1 MGSTRLPGKSLLD
14 LAGAPLVG
22 RILERVKR
30 CETVSEIVLATP
42 DARSDDPLAALAGTY
57 GVRLFRGSEN
67 DLVDRFYRCAT
78 ECRADVVL
86 RLPGDNP
93 VPEPREIDRLV
104 RFHLSGDAT
113 FSSNITHFMGN
124 GYPDGIGIEA
134 FDSEALEE
142 IWRSEKDPLK
152 REHVAANFID
162 YASGRPANPARY
174 TVRTPLCPA
183 EYRRPDLTLD
193 VNTAEEYLY
202 MKSLYEYLY
211 PNNPVF
217 GIEDI
222 ITWHDSITKRGD
234 ASRSVAQTAL
244 GADDES

>member
-1 MGSTRLPGKSLLD
+1 MARIVMIIQARMGATRLPGKSLLD

-42 DARSDDPLAALAGTY
+42 GTTADDPLAALANVYDVGS
-57 GVRLFRGSEN
+57 FRGSEI
-67 DLVDRFYRCAT
+67 DLVDRYYQCAT
-78 ECRADVVL
+78 ERRADVVL

-104 RFHLSGDAT
+104 RFHLANEAV

-134 FDSEALEE
+134 FAYWALEE
-142 IWRSEKDPLK
+142 IWRTETDAQK
-152 REHVAANFID
+152 REHVATNFID
-162 YASGRPANPARY
+162 YASGTPANPVRY
-174 TVRTPLCPA
+174 PVQTPQCPS
-183 EYRRPDLTLD
+183 EYRRPDLVLD
-193 VNTAEEYLY
+193 VNTEEEYLY
-202 MKSLYEYLY
+202 MMKLYQDLY
-211 PNNPVF
+211 PNNPRF

-222 ITWHDSITKRGD
+222 IVWHDSIMKK
-234 ASRSVAQTAL
+234 
-244 GADDES
+244 

>member
-14 LAGAPLVG
+14 LVGAPLVG

-30 CETVSEIVLATP
+30 CQSVSEIVLATP
-42 DARSDDPLAALAGTY
+42 ATTADDPLAALASTY
-57 GVRLFRGSEN
+57 DVASFRGSEN
-67 DLVDRFYRCAT
+67 DLVDRYYRCAT
-78 ECRADVVL
+78 ERRADVVL

-104 RFHLSGDAT
+104 RFHLANQAV

-134 FDSEALEE
+134 FAYSALEE
-142 IWRSEKDPLK
+142 IWRNEADPHK

-162 YASGRPANPARY
+162 YASGAAANPAKY
-174 TVRTPLCPA
+174 PVQTPQCPA
-183 EYRRPDLTLD
+183 EYRRPDLVLD
-193 VNTAEEYLY
+193 VNTEKEYLY
-202 MKSLYEYLY
+202 MKKLYQDLY
-211 PNNPVF
+211 PKNPQF

-222 ITWHDSITKRGD
+222 ATWHDSMIW
-234 ASRSVAQTAL
+234 
-244 GADDES
+244 E